1 VHIWIVAL
9 AVDSAEHHLKNEICV
24 IFIKKKSFPS
34 LAVKIS
40 PQKNQDPAQFCF
52 MRHNNFKTVVV

>member
-24 IFIKKKSFPS
+24 IFIKKKVSVSRCENLP
-34 LAVKIS
+34 
-40 PQKNQDPAQFCF
+40 PKNQDPAQFCF